1 MALGSLKYVIYAYR
15 GARELLEQWGLANP
29 SWFSLAQCTEF
40 TLCVQV

>member
-1 MALGSLKYVIYAYR
+1 LALGSLKYVIYAYR

-29 SWFSLAQCTEF
+29 SWFCSPTEF